1 MLTKTLLAADYY
13 AHGRTIVRHG
23 PIRRWELLS
32 LRQSEKLEPLLPI
45 LSDSS
50 SACSSSPLAPYARAD
65 SNAEIH
71 SVASTATTSLDEAV
85 CQLLSPSG
93 PWRLGFKLRIPDCSS
108 TVHPTNRSPTALIT
122 VAHIFKFVMRVSS
135 ARNVDSKGT
144 PKLFEITVEIPIN
157 ILSVSQTNFPI
168 SRMDLKDFF
177 WFSASA
183 RQSSFIFL
191 RMKEIIVRRPRSWI
205 LRNELGRPSLPVW

>member
-65 SNAEIH
+65 SNAEIP
-71 SVASTATTSLDEAV
+71 SGASTATTSLDEAV

-191 RMKEIIVRRPRSWI
+191 RM
-205 LRNELGRPSLPVW
+205 NE